1 MPRIVDFDL
10 RDFGTDPYGQGE
22 RFVERRFD
30 EFLELGECQV
40 VLHDDKDSESREKT
54 GTCSRFSEAPPIFCE
69 DSKRQGQSC
78 GLRRKDCRIT
88 SDLEQR

>member
-30 EFLELGECQV
+30 ELLELGECQV
-40 VLHDDKDSESREKT
+40 VLHDDKDSESREN
-54 GTCSRFSEAPPIFCE
+54 GNLFPVFRGESY
-69 DSKRQGQSC
+69 
-78 GLRRKDCRIT
+78 L
-88 SDLEQR
+88 LQR